1 MFIRLRAIYHRA
13 LDAYNAWRNETRRKL
28 SALKRY
34 PRAAVSAYKAAHAF
48 LAAPTHENLFEPL
61 TPVLIEPGKI
71 NRYER
76 ELLNGLRNDQVRNI
90 AITGEY
96 GAGKSS
102 VLRTFVHRHPEFAYA
117 FVSLATFGKETEISG
132 AYELVTETDIVGAGS
147 LSSESARSPDS
158 PPKAGQN
165 SKSEENK
172 AESDLVA
179 RIEETIVQQLLYAV
193 PAKTL
198 PKTRLKRIDQ
208 ASSVKIWWKTL
219 CYGSLILAALRL
231 YVPVAETLPK
241 IEPTWLLDW
250 LLWIPSPLAVGVA
263 ALGCIHLLHTCL
275 KLGSLFSIDGLTLKG
290 GTLETTHRKVSF

>member
-13 LDAYNAWRNETRRKL
+13 LDAYNARSNETRRKL

-102 VLRTFVHRHPEFAYA
+102 VLRTFVHRHPEFVYA
-117 FVSLATFGKETEISG
+117 FVSLATFGKDTEISG
-132 AYELVTETDIVGAGS
+132 AYELVTETDIAGAGS
-147 LSSESARSPDS
+147 SSSESARSPDS
-158 PPKAGQN
+158 PPKAG
-165 SKSEENK
+165 
-172 AESDLVA
+172 L
-179 RIEETIVQQLLYAV
+179 
-193 PAKTL
+193 
-198 PKTRLKRIDQ
+198 
-208 ASSVKIWWKTL
+208 
-219 CYGSLILAALRL
+219 
-231 YVPVAETLPK
+231 
-241 IEPTWLLDW
+241 
-250 LLWIPSPLAVGVA
+250 
-263 ALGCIHLLHTCL
+263 
-275 KLGSLFSIDGLTLKG
+275 
-290 GTLETTHRKVSF
+290 

>member
-1 MFIRLRAIYHRA
+1 MFIRLRAIFHRA
-13 LDAYNAWRNETRRKL
+13 LDAYNAWSNETRRKL

-132 AYELVTETDIVGAGS
+132 AYELVT
-147 LSSESARSPDS
+147 
-158 PPKAGQN
+158 
-165 SKSEENK
+165 
-172 AESDLVA
+172 
-179 RIEETIVQQLLYAV
+179 
-193 PAKTL
+193 
-198 PKTRLKRIDQ
+198 
-208 ASSVKIWWKTL
+208 
-219 CYGSLILAALRL
+219 
-231 YVPVAETLPK
+231 
-241 IEPTWLLDW
+241 
-250 LLWIPSPLAVGVA
+250 
-263 ALGCIHLLHTCL
+263 
-275 KLGSLFSIDGLTLKG
+275 
-290 GTLETTHRKVSF
+290 